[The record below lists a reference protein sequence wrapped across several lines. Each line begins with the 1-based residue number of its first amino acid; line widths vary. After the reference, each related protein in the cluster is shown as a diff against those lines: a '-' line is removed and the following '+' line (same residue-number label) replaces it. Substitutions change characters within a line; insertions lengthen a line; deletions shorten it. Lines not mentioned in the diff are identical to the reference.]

1 MTKEREY
8 CPKVIDTK
16 FTKPLFMT
24 RKRCKGFDNF
34 TKCCICKNLY
44 EKGEVKIM
52 ASSIENIQDLHIKS
66 VICNQE

>member
-1 MTKEREY
+1 
-8 CPKVIDTK
+8 
-16 FTKPLFMT
+16 MT

-34 TKCCICKNLY
+34 TKCCICKKLY